1 MPKNYSLDLRQKV
14 MQFYTE
20 SQHKS
25 KTCRTFNIARS
36 TLDDWIL
43 LEKNTG
49 QLKQQKSDKVG
60 RPKMIKDWEAFKLFV
75 EMTPFNQ
82 AKELVPLFELK
93 FGYPISYAVI
103 LLGLHRLGWSQK
115 RATTATSKRRKLM
128 SSL

>member
-14 MQFYTE
+14 MQFYIE

-25 KTCRTFNIARS
+25 KTCKTFNIARS

-60 RPKMIKDWEAFKLFV
+60 RPKMIKDWEAFKHFV
-75 EMTPFNQ
+75 EITPFNQ

-103 LLGLHRLGWSQK
+103 LLGLHRLGWSQQ
-115 RATTATSKRRKLM
+115 RTAVSAVKRRKLVN
-128 SSL
+128 SA

>member
-1 MPKNYSLDLRQKV
+1 MPKNYSLDLRKKV

-25 KTCRTFNIARS
+25 KTCRTFNMARS

-49 QLKQQKSDKVG
+49 ELKQQKSDKVG
-60 RPKMIKDWEAFKLFV
+60 RPKMIKDWEAFKNFV
-75 EMTPFNQ
+75 EMTPFTQ

-93 FGYPISYAVI
+93 FGYSISYAVV

-115 RATTATSKRRKLM
+115 RMSASTVKRRRV
-128 SSL
+128 SVS

>member
-1 MPKNYSLDLRQKV
+1 MQKNYSLDLREKV

-20 SQHKS
+20 SNHKS

-60 RPKMIKDWEAFKLFV
+60 RPKMIKDWEAFKRFV
-75 EMTPFNQ
+75 ETTPFTR
-82 AKELVPLFELK
+82 AKELVPLFELE

-115 RATTATSKRRKLM
+115 KAATTVTKRRKMM
-128 SSL
+128 STV